1 MYYYKHNGFYLRL
14 YPDGEVVHEDDFHL
28 HDEPNQLYDDY
39 GTYFIPNEGSLPDG
53 LPKEI
58 LEYLS
63 DHCE

>member
-1 MYYYKHNGFYLRL
+1 MYYYKHNGYFLRL
-14 YPDGEVVHEDDFHL
+14 YPDGEVVHEDDFRECPE
-28 HDEPNQLYDDY
+28 DYDDY
-39 GTYFIPNEGSLPDG
+39 GTYLIPNDGSLPDG